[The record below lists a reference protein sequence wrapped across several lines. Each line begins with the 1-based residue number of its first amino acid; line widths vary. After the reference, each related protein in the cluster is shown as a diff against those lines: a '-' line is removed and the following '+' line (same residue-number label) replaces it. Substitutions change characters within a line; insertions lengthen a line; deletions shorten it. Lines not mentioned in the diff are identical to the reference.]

1 MKTENTNKT
10 YLTGLLPKPK
20 SVRRKNCAGF
30 ELRTG
35 TNIVSCAAARTGAQ
49 LLVAH
54 LLEAGINAELK
65 KPSAKANKAV
75 IFERAANFAPEGYAI
90 DISSRRMLVQASSA
104 AGFFYAA
111 QTLTQL
117 LTAKMTDSVIS
128 IPALCIKDQPRFKWR
143 GLMLDCCRH
152 FFSIAELKKIIDTMA
167 SLKLNVFHW
176 HLTEDQAWRIEIKK
190 YPKLTEQAA
199 WRAHSGFGMPDGVT
213 PHYKNGKY
221 GGYYTQD
228 DAKEIVR
235 YAAERFITVV
245 PEIELPGH
253 STAPLYVYPELGCT
267 GGPYELES
275 TGGVFN
281 EVYCAG
287 NDKVFEFLRNV
298 FDEILAI
305 FPSKYIHIGGD
316 ECPKDRW
323 RECLKCQKRIKR
335 EGLKDEDKLQSW
347 FVRQI
352 EQYLNQHNRNLIG
365 WDEILEG
372 GLAPNATVMSWRGN
386 VGGIAAANMGHDVVM
401 TPTTNCYLD
410 YIQSSQPE
418 EPKAIPG
425 GFLPIEKVYELE
437 PVPKE
442 IKPLQRKHVI
452 GGQANMWT
460 EYVQTDEHLEYMIF
474 PRLCALAEVV
484 WSPRT
489 GRNWADF
496 SKRLDAAGERLR
508 VRGVNYRQPKSSVP
522 KK

>member
-1 MKTENTNKT
+1 MEISR
-10 YLTGLLPKPK
+10 LGLLPKPK
-20 SVRRKNCAGF
+20 SLRQKVCAGF
-30 ELRTG
+30 ELANATQ
-35 TNIVSCAAARTGAQ
+35 IVYDDVAKAGARLVTSAVAAAGVN
-49 LLVAH
+49 LKLV
-54 LLEAGINAELK
+54 EAGGK
-65 KPSAKANKAV
+65 YVKAIV
-75 IFERAANFAPEGYAI
+75 FERSSGHEPEGYVI
-90 DISSRRMLVQASSA
+90 DISSRRVIVKASSA

-117 LTAKMTDSVIS
+117 LTAKTTDGVMQ

-152 FFSIAELKKIIDTMA
+152 FFSVAELKKIIDTMA

-176 HLTEDQAWRIEIKK
+176 HLTEDQAWRLEIKK
-190 YPKLTEQAA
+190 YPELTEKAA
-199 WRAHSGFGMPDGVT
+199 WRGQSGFGMPDGAT
-213 PHYKNGKY
+213 THYKNGKY
-221 GGYYTQD
+221 GGFYSQD
-228 DAKEIVR
+228 DAREIVR

-253 STAPLYVYPELGCT
+253 STAPLFVYNNLGCT

-275 TGGVFN
+275 AGGIFR

-287 NDKVFEFLRNV
+287 NDAVLEFLRNV
-298 FDEILAI
+298 FNEVLAI
-305 FPSKYIHIGGD
+305 FPSRYIHIGGD

-323 RECLKCQKRIKR
+323 RECRKCQRRIKQ
-335 EGLKDEDKLQSW
+335 EGLRNEDELQSW

-352 EQYLNQHNRNLIG
+352 EEYLNKHNRNLIG

-386 VGGIAAANMGHDVVM
+386 TGGIAAANMGHDVVM

-410 YIQSSQPE
+410 YVQSDSPN

-425 GFLPIEKVYELE
+425 GFLALETVYALE
-437 PVPKE
+437 PVPKA
-442 IKPLQRKHVI
+442 ITPARRKHVI

-460 EYVQTDEHLEYMIF
+460 EYVQTDNHLEYMLF

-484 WSPRT
+484 WSPKR
-489 GRNWADF
+489 GRSWDDF
-496 SKRLDAAGERLR
+496 RKRLDVENRRLQA
-508 VRGVNYRQPKSSVP
+508 RGVNFRQPQRAEQSGRKNV
-522 KK
+522 